1 VRAPVPAP
9 GAPAPARAAA
19 GDYGAAASVFKK
31 STSMGLGKKVY
42 EKILAKR
49 RPLESGIY
57 HLRRQDAE
65 LQARLHLR
73 INPGGEGILMI
84 NAARILHLNQTGAEM
99 ARYVLEEWPDDRIV
113 RTMARRYRVGKKKL
127 AEDLHRLRETIEMMA
142 RGDERCPISYLGAE
156 RVDPF
161 TIDVEA
167 PYRMDIALTYG
178 CDNACAHCYNEGP
191 RAGEALSAEDF
202 KRVIAK
208 VWGLGI
214 PHICFTGGEPTQHAD
229 LVELVEYAEELGVIT
244 GLLTNGRKLKDAD
257 YMNALAEA
265 GLDHVQIT
273 IHSSVPEVHDRM
285 VGAEGAFDETVAGIE
300 NAVASP
306 VYVMT
311 NTTITSENAD
321 DVEELVAF
329 LASLG
334 VEHVAANGIINAGG
348 ARDVDLG
355 LAESALGPILSR
367 FTAACAAN
375 DMTFV
380 WYTPTQYC
388 RFNPLT
394 MDLGVKQCTAAKYN
408 MCVEP
413 NGDVIPC
420 QSFYQPLGNI
430 LKDDWDTVFD
440 NELAREL
447 RERRYAPA
455 RCRECP
461 DFEICGAGCPLSVK
475 YERVFCCPDAASN
488 PA

>member
-1 VRAPVPAP
+1 MGI
-9 GAPAPARAAA
+9 GA
-19 GDYGAAASVFKK
+19 
-31 STSMGLGKKVY
+31 KVY
-42 EKILAKR
+42 DKILAKR
-49 RPLESGIY
+49 TPLESGIY

-65 LQARLHLR
+65 FQARLHLR

-113 RTMARRYRVGKKKL
+113 KTMAKRYRVGKKRL
-127 AEDLHRLRETIEMMA
+127 AADLRRLRETIEMMA

-161 TIDVEA
+161 TIDVDA
-167 PYRMDIALTYG
+167 PYRMDVALTYD
-178 CDNACAHCYNEGP
+178 CDNACSHCYNERP
-191 RAGEALSAEDF
+191 RAGEVLSAADF

-214 PHICFTGGEPTQHAD
+214 PHVCFTGGEPTQHAD

-244 GLLTNGRKLKDAD
+244 GLLTNGRKLKDAG
-257 YMNALAEA
+257 YMDALAEA

-273 IHSSVPEVHDRM
+273 IHSSVPEVHDKM
-285 VGAEGAFDETVAGIE
+285 VGAEGAFVETVAGIE

-311 NTTITSENAD
+311 NTTLTTENAD

-367 FTAACAAN
+367 LTAACAAN

-394 MDLGVKQCTAAKYN
+394 LDLGVKQCTAAKYN

-430 LKDDWDTVFD
+430 LKDDWDTIF
-440 NELAREL
+440 NGELAKEL
-447 RERRYAPA
+447 RERGYAPA

-475 YERVFCCPDAASN
+475 YEKVFCCPDAASN

>member
-1 VRAPVPAP
+1 MRVRLRRV
-9 GAPAPARAAA
+9 R
-19 GDYGAAASVFKK
+19 
-31 STSMGLGKKVY
+31 LR
-42 EKILAKR
+42 LRRR
-49 RPLESGIY
+49 RPLGAVGLKSRRRLFMGIGKTIYDKFLAKQVPLEAGIY
-57 HLRRQDAE
+57 HLRRDDAE
-65 LQARLHLR
+65 LHVRLHLR
-73 INPGGEGILMI
+73 LNPGGDGILMI

-99 ARYVLEEWPDDRIV
+99 ARYILEEWPDDRIV
-113 RTMARRYRVGKKKL
+113 KAMAKRYRVGKKEL
-127 AEDLHRLRETIEMMA
+127 AEDLRRLRETIEMMA

-161 TIDVEA
+161 TIDVDV
-167 PYRMDIALTYG
+167 PYRMDLALTYG
-178 CDNACAHCYNEGP
+178 CDNACAHCYNEAA
-191 RAGEALSAEDF
+191 RAGETLSTEDF

-214 PHICFTGGEPTQHAD
+214 PHVVFTGGEPTQHPD
-229 LVELVEYAEELGVIT
+229 LLELVEYAEELGVVT

-257 YMNALAEA
+257 YMNALAAA

-273 IHSSVPEVHDRM
+273 IHSSVPETHDKM
-285 VGAEGAFDETVAGIE
+285 VGADGAFNETVAGIE
-300 NAVASP
+300 NAVANP
-306 VYVMT
+306 VYLLT
-311 NTTITSENAD
+311 NTTLTTENVD

-329 LASLG
+329 LATLD
-334 VEHVAANGIINAGG
+334 VEHVAANGIINSGS
-348 ARDVDLG
+348 ARDVDVG
-355 LAESALGPILSR
+355 IPESALGPILGR
-367 FTAACAAN
+367 FTAACAAD
-375 DMTFV
+375 DMTFM

-430 LKDDWDTVFD
+430 LEDDWDTIYN
-440 NELAREL
+440 NELAREIRD
-447 RERRYAPA
+447 REYAPA

-461 DFEICGAGCPLSVK
+461 DLEICGAGCPLSVK

-488 PA
+488 AA

>member
-1 VRAPVPAP
+1 
-9 GAPAPARAAA
+9 
-19 GDYGAAASVFKK
+19 
-31 STSMGLGKKVY
+31 MGVAKKVY
-42 EKILAKR
+42 DRFFAR
-49 RPLESGIY
+49 QRPLEAGIY

-65 LQARLHLR
+65 AQVRLHLR
-73 INPGGEGILMI
+73 LNPGGDGILMI

-99 ARYVLEEWPDDRIV
+99 ARYVLDEWPDDRIV
-113 RTMARRYRVGKKKL
+113 AAMAKRYRVGKRKL
-127 AEDLHRLRETIEMMA
+127 AEDLRRLRETIEMMA

-161 TIDVEA
+161 TIDVDV
-167 PYRMDIALTYG
+167 PYRMDVALTYG
-178 CDNACAHCYNEGP
+178 CDNACAHCYNERP
-191 RAGEALSAEDF
+191 RASETLSTEEF

-214 PHICFTGGEPTQHAD
+214 PHVVFTGGEPTRHPD
-229 LVELVEYAEELGVIT
+229 LLELVEYAEELGVIT
-244 GLLTNGRKLKDAD
+244 GLLTNGRKLSDAD
-257 YMNALAEA
+257 YMNALAAA

-273 IHSSVPEVHDRM
+273 IHSSVPAIHDKM
-285 VGAEGAFDETVAGIE
+285 VGAEGAFNETVAGIE

-306 VYVMT
+306 VYLLT
-311 NTTITSENAD
+311 NTTLTAENVD

-334 VEHVAANGIINAGG
+334 VEHAAANGIINSGG
-348 ARDVDLG
+348 ARDVDIG
-355 LAESALGPILSR
+355 IPESALGPILSR

-375 DMTFV
+375 GMTFV

-430 LKDDWDTVFD
+430 LDDDWDAIFH
-440 NELAREL
+440 NALAEDIRS
-447 RERRYAPA
+447 RGYAPA

-461 DFEICGAGCPLSVK
+461 DFEICGAGCPLAVK
-475 YERVFCCPDAASN
+475 YDSVFCCPDAASN